1 MNNEYVYFTEDKSA
15 PYSDMVVVN
24 GDLMFLSGLVS
35 EDLSTREEVYGDI
48 TFETKRTLD
57 NLKVLLERYG
67 SDMDHIVRI
76 EVLLKDFADKGAMNE
91 EYMKHFSSDHV
102 PARLCYG
109 GVDLAGEC
117 KIEMAVIATK
127 IKG

>member
-24 GDLMFLSGLVS
+24 GNLLFLSGLVS
-35 EDLSTREEVYGDI
+35 EDLTTRAEVYGDI
-48 TFETKRTLD
+48 TFETQRVLE
-57 NLKVLLERYG
+57 NLKVILEKYG
-67 SDMDHIVRI
+67 SDMNHIVRI
-76 EVLLKDFADKGAMNE
+76 DVLLKDFADKGAMNK
-91 EYMKHFSSDHV
+91 EYMKHFDPAHV

-117 KIEMAVIATK
+117 KIEIAVIASR
-127 IKG
+127 